1 MELYQYII
9 IMVVLLIIALAIVKM
24 NKKNIK
30 LEFNKLV
37 DLLGGKD
44 NILDTEVEMSRFKVT
59 LKDITKANKEGILKL
74 GAKGVVEIDDQLK
87 IILGSDAKKLKKYI
101 DNNDLEN
108 VKLLGYQENPYKYIK
123 KADIFVCS
131 SRAEGF
137 STVVSEAVIL
147 GKTIVTTECSGM
159 REILG
164 KNAEYGIICKNEE
177 KDLYENLKRV
187 LENKKIFEYYQN
199 KIKERKNFF
208 DMKNNIEKIEK
219 IFQGDK
225 NE

>member
-44 NILDTEVEMSRFKVT
+44 NILDTEVEMSSFKVT

-101 DNNDLEN
+101 DE
-108 VKLLGYQENPYKYIK
+108 
-123 KADIFVCS
+123 
-131 SRAEGF
+131 
-137 STVVSEAVIL
+137 
-147 GKTIVTTECSGM
+147 
-159 REILG
+159 
-164 KNAEYGIICKNEE
+164 
-177 KDLYENLKRV
+177 LK
-187 LENKKIFEYYQN
+187 
-199 KIKERKNFF
+199 
-208 DMKNNIEKIEK
+208 
-219 IFQGDK
+219 
-225 NE
+225 